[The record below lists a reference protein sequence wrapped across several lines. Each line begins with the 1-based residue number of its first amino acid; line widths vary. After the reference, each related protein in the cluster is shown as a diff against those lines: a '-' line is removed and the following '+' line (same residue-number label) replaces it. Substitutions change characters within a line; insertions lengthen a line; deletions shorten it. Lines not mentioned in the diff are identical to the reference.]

1 MLCEVGWLSSS
12 SPSRLAR
19 ALHSQNKTSN
29 KTGQN
34 VRIVEEMKG
43 LLIASCVRLTPEE
56 ERSGVDIRA
65 ELAAFEAAAR
75 RRRQQPSAAAVVAEE
90 EDQGRGGLLLL
101 QAAAQPE
108 EEEVERKRSQR
119 THEVEHDGTAF
130 RYGSVAA
137 PLGGQRAAAAV
148 AAAAAATFGYAR
160 QADERQRY
168 ATPKAGGVPQA
179 ATPATA
185 AQEQPQRVQDLVQQA
200 LQQQEQRQ
208 GERSRPGKCFM

>member
-19 ALHSQNKTSN
+19 APHSQNKTSN

-34 VRIVEEMKG
+34 VRIMEEMKG

-75 RRRQQPSAAAVVAEE
+75 RRRQQPGAAAVAAEE

-119 THEVEHDGTAF
+119 THEVEHDGTAS

-148 AAAAAATFGYAR
+148 AAAAATFGYAR

-185 AQEQPQRVQDLVQQA
+185 AQEQPQRVQELVQR
-200 LQQQEQRQ
+200 EQRQ